1 MHGNG
6 NGAWTG
12 HLHGGGHPRAV
23 QDVEPLLLGD
33 VAVVVL
39 VRLQEILPQLKVDH
53 CNLQLT
59 KVTISNLHYNLQLTL
74 QVTISNFTRRQSQ

>member
-1 MHGNG
+1 MHRNG
-6 NGAWTG
+6 NGAGQSG

-23 QDVEPLLLGD
+23 EHVEPLLLGD

-59 KVTISNLHYNLQLTL
+59 LQL
-74 QVTISNFTRRQSQ
+74 TISNFIYTDTITINPPQGAS

>member
-1 MHGNG
+1 MVP
-6 NGAWTG
+6 G

-59 KVTISNLHYNLQLTL
+59 SYN
-74 QVTISNFTRRQSQ
+74 

>member
-59 KVTISNLHYNLQLTL
+59 LQIATYIATYKL

>member
-1 MHGNG
+1 MINLKYLPADINIDFEISTFKVFRMDGNG

-59 KVTISNLHYNLQLTL
+59 SYN
-74 QVTISNFTRRQSQ
+74 